1 MKIAPSLQTRLV
13 LSHLLVALVSITV
26 LSAIAG
32 RSIFT
37 AAREEVAH
45 NLEDMAFALS
55 NALELPIVEVQA
67 GRAEN
72 SLVSSSISSL
82 LASRPNLDYAIYWPD
97 GSLLLDRSGTAEQL
111 ITPDTAPEIWNAIR
125 SEIGQGDI
133 SRINEQGEEIF
144 YVATRIQ
151 KEGEVVAILR
161 LSTSMTPA
169 MDEARRSLGLL
180 MLTALLVA
188 IAVSLFGW
196 ILANNLSRP
205 IKQLTRTAETLANGN
220 LDARVT
226 PSGPPELNRLAEAFN
241 SMAFRLQ
248 DHVDELRAF
257 VANASHELRTPLTV
271 VKLRAE
277 ALRNGAMED
286 PAVAEQFLSEIE
298 SEVDRLSYMVN
309 DMLDLSRMEAGLA
322 SKQRSSLNLGT
333 LTSEVAEVFSIRAA
347 RAGIQLVQDIE
358 IDLPAVLGNEDQLRR
373 LLYNLVENAIKYTPR
388 DGHVDLQVQSSQD
401 RKSVM
406 LQVRDSGPGIAP
418 EHLQHIFER
427 FYRAE
432 ATRPRYTSSSG
443 SGLGLAIA
451 KTIVDNHGGK
461 IGVSSRIGEGTAFSV
476 RFPAQNYINS
486 SIAPR

>member
-1 MKIAPSLQTRLV
+1 
-13 LSHLLVALVSITV
+13 
-26 LSAIAG
+26 
-32 RSIFT
+32 
-37 AAREEVAH
+37 
-45 NLEDMAFALS
+45 
-55 NALELPIVEVQA
+55 
-67 GRAEN
+67 
-72 SLVSSSISSL
+72 
-82 LASRPNLDYAIYWPD
+82 
-97 GSLLLDRSGTAEQL
+97 LLLDRSGTAEQQ
-111 ITPDTAPEIWNAIR
+111 ITPGTAPDVWNAIS
-125 SEIGQGDI
+125 SEIGEGESSQ
-133 SRINEQGEEIF
+133 INEQGEEIY
-144 YVATRIQ
+144 YVASRIQ

-286 PAVAEQFLSEIE
+286 PAVAGQFLSEIE

-322 SKQRSSLNLGT
+322 SKQRSFLNLGT

-358 IDLPAVLGNEDQLRR
+358 IDLPAILGNEDQLRR

-388 DGHVDLQVQSSQD
+388 DGHVDLQVQSNLD

-406 LQVRDSGPGIAP
+406 LLVRDSGPGIAP

-461 IGVSSRIGEGTAFSV
+461 IGVSSQIGEGTVFSV
-476 RFPAQNYINS
+476 RFPAQSYINS
-486 SIAPR
+486 SITPR